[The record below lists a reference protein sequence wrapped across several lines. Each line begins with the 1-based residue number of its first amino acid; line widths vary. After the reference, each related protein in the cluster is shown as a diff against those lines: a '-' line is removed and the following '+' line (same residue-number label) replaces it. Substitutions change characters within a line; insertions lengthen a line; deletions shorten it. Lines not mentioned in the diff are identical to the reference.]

1 MEQSEQLNE
10 LAVALAKAQAAIAP
24 AAKDK
29 VNPAFRSKYAD
40 LSSVWEACRK
50 ALTDNGLSVVQL
62 PVNHEPGYA
71 ALRTMLL
78 HTSGQFISTT
88 VSARLVKDDAQGLG
102 SALTYLRR
110 YSLAALVGVV
120 ADEDDDGNAAS
131 NRPQNGTGSR
141 QEPQPRQQTT
151 RGEGGIPAAPRP
163 ATQAQAKVGSAEEAE
178 AQFYAHYGEEVGGGS
193 WSAVQRYLGHLLP
206 RPTSVEAWREVA
218 KEIVARQRAQ
228 KESA

>member
-1 MEQSEQLNE
+1 MDQSEQLNE
-10 LAVALAKAQAAIAP
+10 LAGALAKAQGAIAP
-24 AAKDK
+24 ASKDK

-50 ALTDNGLSVVQL
+50 ALTDNGLSVIQL

-131 NRPQNGTGSR
+131 NRPQNG
-141 QEPQPRQQTT
+141 
-151 RGEGGIPAAPRP
+151 
-163 ATQAQAKVGSAEEAE
+163 
-178 AQFYAHYGEEVGGGS
+178 
-193 WSAVQRYLGHLLP
+193 
-206 RPTSVEAWREVA
+206 
-218 KEIVARQRAQ
+218 IVARKGDGVRAAHKAAVARGAKVEPIPDGIDAFDATALADWLGYYQ
-228 KESA
+228 TAGKEAA

>member
-1 MEQSEQLNE
+1 MDQSEQLNE
-10 LAVALAKAQAAIAP
+10 LAGALAKAQGAIAP
-24 AAKDK
+24 ASKDK

-50 ALTDNGLSVVQL
+50 ALTDNGLSVIQL

-131 NRPQNGTGSR
+131 NRPQNGTSAR
-141 QEPQPRQQTT
+141 QEPQQRQQTT
-151 RGEGGIPAAPRP
+151 RGDGG
-163 ATQAQAKVGSAEEAE
+163 
-178 AQFYAHYGEEVGGGS
+178 
-193 WSAVQRYLGHLLP
+193 
-206 RPTSVEAWREVA
+206 
-218 KEIVARQRAQ
+218 IVARKGDGVRAAHKAALARGATVEPLPDGIDTFDASGLADWLAYYQ
-228 KESA
+228 TAGKEAA